1 MQQKLVTMEVE
12 VVMVVVIVAL
22 ETNAELGL
30 KALGG
35 GL

>member
-1 MQQKLVTMEVE
+1 MEVE
-12 VVMVVVIVAL
+12 VVMVVVMVAL
-22 ETNAELGL
+22 ETNAELSL